1 MAHGRFSVDTGF
13 ENGNHGVR
21 LLALVRSR
29 HSEDGKKQDLK
40 VKMRKITYT
49 AFGIIILG
57 YKDNIKVSA
66 RKSFVC
72 V

>member
-29 HSEDGKKQDLK
+29 HSEDGKK
-40 VKMRKITYT
+40 T
-49 AFGIIILG
+49 G
-57 YKDNIKVSA
+57 S
-66 RKSFVC
+66 KSQNEEDYIYCFWNNNPWL
-72 V
+72 